1 MKVISNPNRPL
12 DKAVEKTNFEIFCEK
27 ICPYV
32 VIIAVFMLIVL
43 VLQIMAVHGHTVTV
57 TEANAF
63 YNQLDVM
70 V

>member
-12 DKAVEKTNFEIFCEK
+12 DKAVEKTNFETFCER

-32 VIIAVFMLIVL
+32 IITAVFILIVL
-43 VLQIMAVHGHTVTV
+43 ALYVMTVHGHTVTV